1 MLKLPRF
8 PLDKTPDSVG
18 LTYEDVFFP
27 SRFDSTLLRGWY
39 LPGKRNMTLIIANGG
54 AQNRV
59 DSETGTLEISRDLVE
74 KGYNLLLFDFRG
86 RGESEG
92 EGYHLVHS
100 EKDLGGA
107 VDYLRWRSPSAN
119 IGLMGFSTGAV
130 AAIILASREE
140 VAAVVADTC
149 FASVN
154 GSLAKKL
161 FIESGVPQI
170 VTRVFAPLLFLTTR
184 VLYGHRKAD
193 PVSRVAD
200 ISCPILFIQGDSDDL
215 VPVSDAQR
223 LYQASGNALDELW
236 IVPRAGHTKSYKT
249 KPTEFIEKVTG
260 FLERAMKGQQ
270 PS

>member
-18 LTYEDVFFP
+18 LTYENVSFL
-27 SRFDSTLLRGWY
+27 SRSDSTLLRGWY
-39 LPGKRNMTLIIANGG
+39 LPGRKNLTLIIANGG

-107 VDYLRWRSPSAN
+107 FDYLKERFPSAN

-130 AAIILASREE
+130 AAVTLASREK

-149 FASVN
+149 FASISD
-154 GSLAKKL
+154 SLAKKL
-161 FIESGVPQI
+161 FIESGVPRI
-170 VTRVFAPLLFLTTR
+170 VTRAFAPALFLIAR
-184 VLYGHRKAD
+184 IAYGYRKVD
-193 PVSRVAD
+193 PISRVAD

-215 VPVSDAQR
+215 VPVSDAHR
-223 LYQASGNALDELW
+223 LYQASGNTLDELW
-236 IVPRAGHTKSYKT
+236 IVPGAGHTMSYKT
-249 KPTEFIEKVTG
+249 EPTGFIEKVTG
-260 FLERAMKGQQ
+260 FLERTTKGQQ